1 MTQLNK
7 GFLKDI
13 LICINLFAKKKNN
26 NKKNSETSL
35 QYVDF
40 RNNALLKTI
49 KLLGPL
55 KIV

>member
-49 KLLGPL
+49 KLLSPL

>member
-1 MTQLNK
+1 MIQLNK

-13 LICINLFAKKKNN
+13 LICINLFVKKKNN
-26 NKKNSETSL
+26 NKKNSEIFL

-40 RNNALLKTI
+40 CNNVLLKII
-49 KLLGPL
+49 KLFSFL

>member
-13 LICINLFAKKKNN
+13 LICINLFAKKKTTK
-26 NKKNSETSL
+26 KKNSETSL

-49 KLLGPL
+49 KLLSPL